1 MMNKIFLLAVFV
13 SSAYAYVEE
22 SALTSLQSLDHWNTF
37 RIVISHTTDE
47 CFYLEAKL
55 HDTIHVVYQVL
66 KGGDSK
72 IRAIIIDPVHNITY
86 FNPKNEFG
94 WYDEEAAKVAGKEYI
109 CRRISHMF
117 QPKCLQ
123 GTYQICFKNEQYFA
137 TKYLYIGVLAVHKD
151 RVYEASV
158 NSEKEKRANET
169 AVLDEFS
176 TTIMTSLN
184 DISGTLY
191 RLTAYQT
198 VARVQDIHDLY
209 WVEANESYVQSWAI
223 CQIIAMILCS
233 IIQVFSIRRLF
244 KSRKLPKFRL
254 DS

>member
-94 WYDEEAAKVAGKEYI
+94 WYDEEAAKVA
-109 CRRISHMF
+109 
-117 QPKCLQ
+117 

-244 KSRKLPKFRL
+244 KSVTPKKKSSYNQSFP
-254 DS
+254 STTSPHFIITS